1 MRLARVSLTGYVC
14 LWLRSL
20 SAPAAPPGDECVGKC
35 RVGSQAP
42 GEASGEGL
50 SPLLT
55 LSWGGLRELAGAP
68 PFLPVGSQPGTGL
81 HVLASPRQTQPA
93 SVYLSTHNILE
104 ISIFKFNTLTL

>member
-1 MRLARVSLTGYVC
+1 MG
-14 LWLRSL
+14 
-20 SAPAAPPGDECVGKC
+20 EC
-35 RVGSQAP
+35 RVGGQAP

>member
-1 MRLARVSLTGYVC
+1 MRLTRVSLTRYVC
-14 LWLRSL
+14 PWLRSL
-20 SAPAAPPGDECVGKC
+20 SAPAAPPGDECVGEC
-35 RVGSQAP
+35 RVGGQAP

-55 LSWGGLRELAGAP
+55 LSWGELRELAGAP